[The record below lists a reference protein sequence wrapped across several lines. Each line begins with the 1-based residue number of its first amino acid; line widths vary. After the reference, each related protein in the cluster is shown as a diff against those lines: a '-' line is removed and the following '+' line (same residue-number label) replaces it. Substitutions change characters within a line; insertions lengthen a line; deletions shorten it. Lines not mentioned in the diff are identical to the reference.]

1 MEFFSTLIWTP
12 RNTFSE
18 TAVAVKNATR
28 LKLKWVPSCCGL
40 KQAEATS
47 ITTKEP
53 FVPGTE
59 RWKLI
64 SPARGIHWDS
74 VGRGGEGSGRSPH
87 SELSNTSVPG
97 TMWQCSVPPLWAQ
110 FQVLAVNRVVLMA
123 CPRTHLVSLLSFVQ
137 TLGAALYGWRKQLH
151 KVLNLH
157 QRIKVAGE
165 ADTQLSKLWG
175 SAVTAWEKT
184 STVNGWL
191 RGRGSGN
198 HCRGASFCPAN
209 S

>member
-74 VGRGGEGSGRSPH
+74 VGEGRGQGGPHTVNSATHLSQGPRDSAASLHCRPSSRSWLLTESGSHG
-87 SELSNTSVPG
+87 LSQNTSCKPAEFCTNFG
-97 TMWQCSVPPLWAQ
+97 G
-110 FQVLAVNRVVLMA
+110 
-123 CPRTHLVSLLSFVQ
+123 CPVWLEK
-137 TLGAALYGWRKQLH
+137 AA
-151 KVLNLH
+151 
-157 QRIKVAGE
+157 
-165 ADTQLSKLWG
+165 S
-175 SAVTAWEKT
+175 
-184 STVNGWL
+184 
-191 RGRGSGN
+191 
-198 HCRGASFCPAN
+198 
-209 S
+209 